1 LGSVTVSTPSLQ
13 AALVRSASIGNETPT

>member
-13 AALVRSASIGNETPT
+13 AALVRLASIGNETPT